1 MVTKENLD
9 EGRLYPPLSKICD
22 VSNKIAIK
30 IAEYTYANKM
40 ASHYPEPEDKE
51 QFITSQLYSTDY
63 ESFVPDVYD
72 WPDVKGQL

>member
-9 EGRLYPPLSKICD
+9 EGRLYPPLGKIRE
-22 VSNKIAIK
+22 VSTKIAIK

-51 QFITSQLYSTDY
+51 QFIISQLYSTEY